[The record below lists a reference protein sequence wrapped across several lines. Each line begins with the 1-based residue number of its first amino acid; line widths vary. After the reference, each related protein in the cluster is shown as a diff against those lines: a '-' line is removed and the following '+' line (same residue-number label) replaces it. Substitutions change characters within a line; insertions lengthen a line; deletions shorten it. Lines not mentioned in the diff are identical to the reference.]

1 MGQSVFSQFTD
12 RKIWTLIRPYVKRV
26 IVAIFFSLAASGA
39 SGAIAWLV
47 KPVIDSIFVEQNYDL
62 LNWLPP
68 AIVILYFL
76 RGASQLV
83 YSYLMRSSGIKLV
96 RDTRI
101 NLYNHLLHLPV
112 SALGTETSGKMI
124 SRILNDAA
132 VLRSLVSDTL
142 LTCFKEVPTI
152 IALLGVALYRRWD
165 VTLLALVVLPAIISC
180 AHRLGKKIKIKR
192 TQAQQA
198 IAVLTH
204 RISEAATGS
213 KVIKIFVNEKA
224 LDQRFQQE
232 SQSFYR
238 QEVKI
243 VKVREFTKL
252 MVDVATGFGV
262 ALIIWYGGSLVVK
275 GVITS
280 GDLFSTLGAV
290 VMLFGPVKNLGNS
303 YTTFQEIRAAIERLA
318 WLENMEIERGGSKPL
333 DSFQREISFD
343 HVCQRY
349 QGEGEP
355 VLHDVNLTIQRGE
368 IIAIVGASGAGK
380 TTLIELLPRF
390 YDPVAGAVLLD
401 GNDLR
406 SLNLA
411 DLRSLI
417 GMVSQ
422 DVILFNDTIR
432 ENIAF
437 GDPQASQADIERA
450 AVLAFA
456 HDFIRELPDG
466 YDTML
471 GERGLNLS
479 GGQRQRIAIARAIL
493 KNPPILIL
501 DEATSA
507 LDAVSEG
514 LVQKALDHLMSDRT
528 TIVVAHRL
536 STIRNAD
543 RILVMEH
550 GRIIDQGS
558 HDDLLHKSRIYQELY
573 LTYNKTDNSD
583 V

>member
-1 MGQSVFSQFTD
+1 MGQSVFAQFTD
-12 RKIWTLIRPYVKRV
+12 KKIWNLVRPYVRRV
-26 IVAIFFSLAASGA
+26 IAALFFSLGASGA

-62 LNWLPP
+62 LAWLPL
-68 AIVILYFL
+68 AIILLYFL
-76 RGASQLV
+76 RGTCQMV

-101 NLYNHLLHLPV
+101 NLYHHLLYLPA

-124 SRILNDAA
+124 SRILNDAG
-132 VLRSLVSDTL
+132 VLRALVSDTL
-142 LTCFKEVPTI
+142 LTCFKEIPTI
-152 IALLGVALYRRWD
+152 IVLLGVALYRRWD
-165 VTLLALVVLPAIISC
+165 ITLLALIVLPAIITC
-180 AHRLGKKIKIKR
+180 ANRLGKKIKRKR

-198 IAVLTH
+198 VAILTH

-213 KVIKIFVNEKA
+213 KVIKIFVNEDE
-224 LDQRFQQE
+224 LDQRFQRE
-232 SQSFYR
+232 SQTFYR

-243 VKVREFTKL
+243 VRARELTKL
-252 MVDVATGFGV
+252 MVDVSTGFGV
-262 ALIIWYGGSLVVK
+262 ALIIWYGGSLVVREI
-275 GVITS
+275 ITS

-290 VMLFGPVKNLGNS
+290 VMLFGPVKHLGNS
-303 YTTFQEIRAAIERLA
+303 YTTFQEIRAAIERID
-318 WLENMEIERGGSKPL
+318 WLRNMEPEQEGNISL
-333 DSFQREISFD
+333 DSFKREICFE
-343 HVCQRY
+343 HVSHRY
-349 QGEGEP
+349 QPGGEL
-355 VLHDVNLTIQRGE
+355 VLEDINLTIQRGE
-368 IIAIVGASGAGK
+368 IVAIVGASGAGK

-390 YDPVAGAVLLD
+390 YDPAAGRVLLD
-401 GNDLR
+401 NNDLR
-406 SLNLA
+406 NIRLA
-411 DLRSLI
+411 DLRGLLA
-417 GMVSQ
+417 MVSQ

-437 GDPQASQADIERA
+437 GNRDASQADIEKA
-450 AVLAFA
+450 AQLAFA

-466 YDTML
+466 YETML

-514 LVQKALDHLMSDRT
+514 LVQKALDRLMSNRT

-558 HDDLLHKSRIYQELY
+558 HDDLLHKSSIYQELY
-573 LTYNKTDNSD
+573 LSYNKTDNND